1 MKKNEKCVLNLCLFY
16 IIYVFM
22 YGIVIKFT
30 ISNGLIFQVKTYIPE
45 IILGL
50 IALLVISKN
59 GIRLKRYSLML
70 LMYSLLVFAINFCIY
85 GFPEQAL
92 YCIRDI
98 YIPLIAFCFLMQVR
112 VSDEGMNK
120 FAQRLVMFF
129 KVYIIVGLIL
139 AVVQQIMGWEWA
151 STFYTGYSFYG
162 QDPVSKVKIAHNLGL
177 LRAPSL
183 SGNFA
188 TFGYYCLIAAIFIDA
203 YLDKVWKKL
212 FWDVLAVICM
222 VLATNKSAIVAF
234 AVVFI
239 LRFTGDIRKKS
250 TWANRLV
257 VGLIL
262 MFAAFSAFMLM
273 GDNNDGTG
281 LLTSVF
287 ARFDIWKDIF
297 NDTSV
302 LELVV
307 PYKIF
312 TYGSGVEGGL
322 GFWDNTYLYCVFT
335 QGILG
340 TALWARAIMKTYRIR
355 IKDRNKSVQYY
366 VYELTIVLLILGLTV
381 NITQGRGYLAH
392 YLVLLSVGTSVVR
405 GGVFLLSIL
414 CRNVANNRKSNT
426 YHTRPSFE
434 WRCMA

>member
-1 MKKNEKCVLNLCLFY
+1 MRKTEKCVLNLCLFY

-22 YGIVIKFT
+22 YGIVIKLT
-30 ISNGLIFQVKTYIPE
+30 ISNGLIFQIKTYIPE

-50 IALLVISKN
+50 ITLLVIAKN
-59 GIRLKRYSLML
+59 GIRLKRYLSML

-112 VSDEGMNK
+112 VSGEGMKK
-120 FAQRLVMFF
+120 FTQRLVLFF

-188 TFGYYCLIAAIFIDA
+188 TFGYYCLIASIFIDA
-203 YLDKVWKKL
+203 HSDKVWKKL

-239 LRFTGDIRKKS
+239 LRFTGDIRNKS
-250 TWANRLV
+250 TWANRVV
-257 VGLIL
+257 VGLVL
-262 MFAAFSAFMLM
+262 MIAAFSTIMLM
-273 GDNNDGTG
+273 GDNSDGTG
-281 LLTSVF
+281 LLTSAF
-287 ARFDIWKDIF
+287 ARVDVWEDIF
-297 NDTSV
+297 NDTSA

-307 PYKIF
+307 PYKMF
-312 TYGSGVEGGL
+312 TYGSGAEGGL

-335 QGILG
+335 QGIIG
-340 TALWARAIMKTYRIR
+340 TALWAGSIMRTYRIR
-355 IKDRNKSVQYY
+355 MRDRNKSVQHY
-366 VYELTIVLLILGLTV
+366 VYELTIAFLILSLTV
-381 NITQGRGYLAH
+381 NVTQGRGYLAH
-392 YLVLLSVGTSVVR
+392 YLVLLAVGTS
-405 GGVFLLSIL
+405 GGVFLLSVL
-414 CRNVANNRKSNT
+414 WQVVTNSRKKNPYRT
-426 YHTRPSFE
+426 LSFYG
-434 WRCMA
+434 WGCMV